1 MAPLRVVH
9 YCILGVTSQLISA
22 LIDYRTCLL
31 VTLIAT

>member
-1 MAPLRVVH
+1 MTPLRTVH
-9 YCILGVTSQLISA
+9 YSILGVTSRLIST